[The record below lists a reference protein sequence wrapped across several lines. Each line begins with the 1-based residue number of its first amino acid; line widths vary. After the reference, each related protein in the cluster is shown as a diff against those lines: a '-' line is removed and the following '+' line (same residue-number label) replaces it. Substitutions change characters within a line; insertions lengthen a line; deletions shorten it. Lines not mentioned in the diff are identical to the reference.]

1 MNFISLDQTLK
12 FDIEAIP
19 FDYQWMGEKKKNPH
33 IFKHT
38 KIFLVLYTASDY
50 IKMND
55 GSINAVN
62 LKPSCKHTFNI
73 QVGLQECEQLV
84 EAASEDERIVE
95 W

>member
-1 MNFISLDQTLK
+1 MNGRKKIPS
-12 FDIEAIP
+12 DIL
-19 FDYQWMGEKKKNPH
+19 
-33 IFKHT
+33 KHT

-50 IKMND
+50 IKMN

-62 LKPSCKHTFNI
+62 LKPSYKHTFNI

-95 W
+95 L